1 MRPHKTLVWVD
12 SGTLKS
18 NQSSCQSTCPGLRI
32 LLTLKKHLKV
42 FVCSFWARANTP
54 ACVNSSCC
62 SAYFLLIFLL
72 TGKKGG
78 KSNNRAKHN
87 TQVHRVRDQLV
98 WGCFLEQNNR
108 TVCVKKV
115 VLCFH
120 ASHVRYHDVLD
131 MKQEVLRLINQNIT
145 SKSLQNSILKV

>member
-1 MRPHKTLVWVD
+1 MRPHKTLVWVN

-18 NQSSCQSTCPGLRI
+18 NQSSCQSTSPGLRI

-72 TGKKGG
+72 TGKAGG
-78 KSNNRAKHN
+78 KKAITEQSTTR
-87 TQVHRVRDQLV
+87 QVHIVRDQLV
-98 WGCFLEQNNR
+98 GGCFLEQNNR
-108 TVCVKKV
+108 TVCVEKV
-115 VLCFH
+115 DLCVH
-120 ASHVRYHDVLD
+120 ASQVSWCSGYETGSASSD
-131 MKQEVLRLINQNIT
+131 
-145 SKSLQNSILKV
+145 